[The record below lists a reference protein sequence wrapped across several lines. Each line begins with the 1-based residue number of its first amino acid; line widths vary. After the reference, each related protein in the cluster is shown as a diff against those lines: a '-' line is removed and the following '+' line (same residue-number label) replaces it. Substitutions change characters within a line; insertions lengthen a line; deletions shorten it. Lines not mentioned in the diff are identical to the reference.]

1 MPNMVFRI
9 WLVTPRK
16 KDGEIDL
23 TSKSDVE
30 FDRWPL
36 YASNEE
42 DITKRA
48 LEPSL
53 SMEFGK
59 IFSLRFDVLPN
70 HICYHKLLEFQTY
83 VYVEQDDTVLMRG
96 RVLNIDI
103 NVDKT
108 KSVTCEG
115 DLAYLGDTIYSPDD
129 KVGRKWDDGPISPH
143 NQFCYILEQHNNW
156 MFNASIR
163 KFYPG
168 NMAKPYSDMKYHK
181 YEMTSYSVPKDRM
194 EDDLISHFGG
204 YLVSET
210 DILDDISG
218 SSLTVWGQTYT
229 GNDLTKV
236 LECKT
241 IVHDGDSDP
250 DVKHYYFTRLCY
262 YGYDSAAP
270 SNDRQTIELTKNI
283 IDINRKFD
291 TGDYYNC
298 ILPIGKDAKI
308 LTGYTDDHTPESQGS
323 SEYYKNTSFE
333 IHGTTYTASHHF
345 TRTSGA
351 DIGDSVVMLK
361 EEVKKYGRIVK
372 AQDFGDAETFQ
383 DIYNKAVEYL
393 KNNWHPVDE
402 SFDVKAVDLKWADP
416 TVKTFHL
423 GGMYKIIETYGENSP
438 FNVTVQKNLMSI
450 EYQFDQP
457 EATSLNFGFDYQSV
471 QDFESSPSAGRS
483 YSSGGR
489 SRSYSANS
497 GGFFNTP
504 TQVNSN
510 DISWNPTEINI
521 GGTQKLNLIGNIVN
535 IKGSG
540 NKATTVHINNTL
552 ETYKVK
558 VIKGTGSDQGGGS
571 LEVAGDSSLHKT
583 TVDGALTAKTLYK
596 SGNSNEWFVHHHKL
610 TITENS
616 AQDGRL
622 DYDLGTASWNPEDY
636 SGNFNM
642 ADTAFYAREVAAAK
656 ESVQI
661 ESIEAIGSLTIS
673 WTGDQPTIISEVKA
687 TADNE
692 NELTETLSFTDT
704 NLRNTVIGVTSGTPD
719 VDSSDKWQLPLT
731 IERKHGQDTAWLI
744 PLKVSATAVVSAAS
758 KAGAS
763 NTVKIAA
770 NGSAKWDTI
779 TVAIAA
785 ESSKDLVVTSDAGY
799 SWNSNGTVSIS
810 STSNIKDGDTV
821 LAIATDSDTIPSNG
835 VSSIAIN
842 GSVSYDTQ
850 ENRYTVPV
858 IVNRDHGPSSTF
870 SNINFVATE
879 AYENGQEHGSGSSV
893 AKIKM
898 VPTSRHYWQP
908 ADQNYPYGFY
918 TIVVA
923 AYDEDGNE
931 LRRDTI
937 GEKND
942 SADAATTKWAINAYA
957 AYHAGQQDIPDV
969 SLKIDGSRNS
979 KAPGETSNRNNGI
992 TITATCGSKSKSTSI
1007 YMTKCEGP
1015 YYTTNSRIKYY
1026 TVTMGGNDYVV
1037 AG

>member
-16 KDGEIDL
+16 KNGEIDL

-129 KVGRKWDDGPISPH
+129 KVNHTPVEWYPYQ
-143 NQFCYILEQHNNW
+143 QFDYILEQHNNW

-168 NMAKPYSDMKYHK
+168 NMASDYSTKKTHK

-229 GNDLTKV
+229 GTDLTKV
-236 LECKT
+236 LEYKT
-241 IVHDGDSDP
+241 TVYDGGSDSE
-250 DVKHYYFTRLCY
+250 VKHYYFTRLCY
-262 YGYDSAAP
+262 YGYDSATP
-270 SNDRQTIELTKNI
+270 PNDRQTVELAKNI

-298 ILPIGKDAKI
+298 ILPVGKDAKI
-308 LTGYTDDHTPESQGS
+308 LTGYTADHTADPNDPN
-323 SEYYKNTSFE
+323 EYYKNTSFE
-333 IHGTTYTASHHF
+333 IHGATYTASHHY
-345 TRTSGA
+345 TSTSQGN
-351 DIGDSVVMLK
+351 IGDSVVMVK

-372 AQDFGDAETFQ
+372 AQDFGDVESDT

-423 GGMYKIIETYGENSP
+423 GGMYKIIEAYGENSP
-438 FNVTVQKNLMSI
+438 FNVMVQKNLMSI

-489 SRSYSANS
+489 SGSYSANS

-504 TQVNSN
+504 MKVDSN
-510 DISWNPTEINI
+510 NISWNQTSVEIPSNSI
-521 GGTQKLNLIGNIVN
+521 TLKGNSVRI
-535 IKGSG
+535 
-540 NKATTVHINNTL
+540 
-552 ETYKVK
+552 
-558 VIKGTGSDQGGGS
+558 TG
-571 LEVAGDSSLHKT
+571 
-583 TVDGALTAKTLYK
+583 
-596 SGNSNEWFVHHHKL
+596 SGNSNTRLHVNNAISTYHVYKSNNDKSVNANEDWFDHHHKI
-610 TITENS
+610 TIKENS
-616 AQDGRL
+616 AKDGRM
-622 DYDLGTASWNPEDY
+622 DYNLGVASWSSGDY
-636 SGNFNM
+636 SGNFNI
-642 ADTAFYAREVAAAK
+642 ADTTFYK
-656 ESVQI
+656 
-661 ESIEAIGSLTIS
+661 
-673 WTGDQPTIISEVKA
+673 
-687 TADNE
+687 
-692 NELTETLSFTDT
+692 T
-704 NLRNTVIGVTSGTPD
+704 N
-719 VDSSDKWQLPLT
+719 
-731 IERKHGQDTAWLI
+731 H
-744 PLKVSATAVVSAAS
+744 VVSVEY
-758 KAGAS
+758 K
-763 NTVKIAA
+763 
-770 NGSAKWDTI
+770 NGSRVWSNDKNSPEGYYKIDLNLINEYGATI
-779 TVAIAA
+779 KTV
-785 ESSKDLVVTSDAGY
+785 
-799 SWNSNGTVSIS
+799 
-810 STSNIKDGDTV
+810 
-821 LAIATDSDTIPSNG
+821 
-835 VSSIAIN
+835 
-842 GSVSYDTQ
+842 
-850 ENRYTVPV
+850 
-858 IVNRDHGPSSTF
+858 
-870 SNINFVATE
+870 
-879 AYENGQEHGSGSSV
+879 
-893 AKIKM
+893 
-898 VPTSRHYWQP
+898 
-908 ADQNYPYGFY
+908 
-918 TIVVA
+918 
-923 AYDEDGNE
+923 
-931 LRRDTI
+931 TI
-937 GEKND
+937 GDKASGGD
-942 SADAATTKWAINAYA
+942 DYPINAYR
-957 AYHAGQQDIPDV
+957 AYHEGYTAGQKDPNVKIVWTRLSPD
-969 SLKIDGSRNS
+969 SSTRPTDHDYTQ
-979 KAPGETSNRNNGI
+979 TS
-992 TITATCGSKSKSTSI
+992 TITSSNYNKWI
-1007 YMTKCEGP
+1007 
-1015 YYTTNSRIKYY
+1015 RIKMEAVDSNDSSKVYATKYY
-1026 TVTMGGNDYVV
+1026 YFYVV
-1037 AG
+1037 GP

>member
-1 MPNMVFRI
+1 MPNVVFRI

-16 KDGEIDL
+16 KNGEIDL

-83 VYVEQDDTVLMRG
+83 VYVEQNDTVLMRG

-129 KVGRKWDDGPISPH
+129 KVNHTPVEWYPYQ
-143 NQFCYILEQHNNW
+143 QFNYILEQHNNW

-168 NMAKPYSDMKYHK
+168 NMASDYSTKKTHK
-181 YEMTSYSVPKDRM
+181 YEMTSYSVPKDRI

-210 DILDDISG
+210 SVLDDISG
-218 SSLTVWGQTYT
+218 SSLTIWGQTYT
-229 GNDLTKV
+229 GIDLTKV
-236 LECKT
+236 LEYKT
-241 IVHDGDSDP
+241 TVYDGGSDP
-250 DVKHYYFTRLCY
+250 EVKHYYFTRLCY

-283 IDINRKFD
+283 IDINRKYD

-308 LTGYTDDHTPESQGS
+308 LTGYTDDHTVDPDDPN
-323 SEYYKNTSFE
+323 EYYKDTQFTL
-333 IHGTTYTASHHF
+333 HGTTYTASHHF

-351 DIGDSVVMLK
+351 DIGDSVVMVK

-471 QDFESSPSAGRS
+471 QDFDSSPSAGRS

-489 SRSYSANS
+489 SHSYSANS

-504 TQVNSN
+504 MQVDSN
-510 DISWNPTEINI
+510 NISWNPTEINI
-521 GGTQKLNLIGNIVN
+521 GGTQTLNLIGNKVN

-540 NKATTVHINNTL
+540 NKAATVHINNTL

-583 TVDGALTAKTLYK
+583 TVNGALTAKTLYK
-596 SGNSNEWFVHHHKL
+596 SGNSNEWFAHHHKL

-616 AQDGRL
+616 AHDGRL
-622 DYDLGTASWNPEDY
+622 DYDLGTASWDQEEY

-661 ESIEAIGSLTIS
+661 ESIEAIGSLTIT

-692 NELTETLSFTDT
+692 NELTETLSFTDS
-704 NLRNTVIGVTSGTPD
+704 LLKNTIQNVTSGTPN

-744 PLKVSATAVVSAAS
+744 PLKVSATAVVSAAQ
-758 KAGAS
+758 KTGAS

-770 NGSAKWDTI
+770 NGYAKWDTVI
-779 TVAIAA
+779 VATAA
-785 ESSKDLVVTSDAGY
+785 ESSKELVVTSDVGY

-810 STSNIKDGDTV
+810 STSNIKDGSTA
-821 LAIATDSDTIPSNG
+821 LATATDSDVVPSNG
-835 VSSIAIN
+835 VSSIAVN
-842 GSVSYDTQ
+842 GSVSYDSQ

-879 AYENGQEHGSGSSV
+879 AYANGQAHGSGSSV
-893 AKIKM
+893 ASIKI

-908 ADQNYPYGFY
+908 PDQNYPEGFY
-918 TIVVA
+918 TIMVA

-931 LRRDTI
+931 LKRATI
-937 GEKND
+937 GERND
-942 SADAATTKWAINAYA
+942 SADAATTPWAINAYA
-957 AYHAGQQDIPDV
+957 AYHAGQNATEV
-969 SLKIDGSRNS
+969 SLSVSGSRNND
-979 KAPGETSNRNNGI
+979 APGETSNRNNGI
-992 TITATCGSKSKSTSI
+992 TITATWGNQSKSISR
-1007 YMTKCEGP
+1007 YMTKCAGP
-1015 YYTTNSRIKYY
+1015 YYTTNSHIKYY
-1026 TVTMGGNDYVV
+1026 TVTINRNDYVV